1 MEQNFPIPLEPVIF
15 NKFTESVTG
24 PNSNVYFDSELT
36 QQMDYEVE
44 LALVIGKSGRDIS
57 TDEALRHVAGVT
69 VAHDVSSRDWQ
80 FQHNENQ
87 WLLGKCQDTF
97 CPLGP
102 SLVTLDELPNQSLD
116 NLRITSRLNGVT
128 VQDSTTSE
136 FIFDVPSIINWIST
150 FVTLSPGDVI
160 LTGTPSGVGC
170 FRTPPLWLKHGD
182 VVECEIESIGTL
194 RNLMVDKR
202 QAASS
207 GGDGGS
213 GSGSDGSGE
222 MKTDS
227 NSNVVQM
234 FVGTYTTDKG
244 HVDGQGKGV
253 YPCTLDVLTGAMAL
267 GGTPMITSNPT
278 YVVRSRSGTM
288 LYTVSEDDGP
298 NYGQLKSGSARTFE
312 IGLSSKVGGNGST
325 KGVQTSSFAAGGT
338 DTCYVELNY
347 DETFAFVSNYSSGS
361 VAVFPIRPNRT
372 LGPMCSFSQHSLL
385 PSSPSSLSSKK
396 KKKTLPGP
404 VEDRQEAPHAHQ
416 ARYLERGS
424 WLYVPDLGLDVVVQ
438 YKVDVSTGRLEEI
451 GRFDTPPGSGPRHM
465 DWHDEREA
473 FVYVGL
479 EMGNGITVFR
489 RDGVTGSL
497 LEIIQTISSLP
508 EDCEM
513 KYPENS
519 TAQLLVHPNG
529 KFCYVSNR
537 GHDSI
542 GCYSISLRTGELVPV
557 GWYSTNGK
565 CPRNFRFT
573 EDGKMCV
580 VCNQNSDDVYT
591 YHVDLVTG
599 VLSDTGHSLSIPSPV
614 CICL

>member
-1 MEQNFPIPLEPVIF
+1 MPRFCTFKLTTNATRFGAFICQDQSKIVDLTNVIPGIQSLSLLLKSNNLRHMQRLAEVINQFSSSSTTATTATTATTPAIFLARDVELCSPILQPGKVLCVGMNYREHCVEQNFPIPLEPVIF

-222 MKTDS
+222 M
-227 NSNVVQM
+227 
-234 FVGTYTTDKG
+234 
-244 HVDGQGKGV
+244 
-253 YPCTLDVLTGAMAL
+253 L
-267 GGTPMITSNPT
+267 
-278 YVVRSRSGTM
+278 
-288 LYTVSEDDGP
+288 
-298 NYGQLKSGSARTFE
+298 
-312 IGLSSKVGGNGST
+312 
-325 KGVQTSSFAAGGT
+325 
-338 DTCYVELNY
+338 EL
-347 DETFAFVSNYSSGS
+347 
-361 VAVFPIRPNRT
+361 
-372 LGPMCSFSQHSLL
+372 
-385 PSSPSSLSSKK
+385 
-396 KKKTLPGP
+396 
-404 VEDRQEAPHAHQ
+404 
-416 ARYLERGS
+416 
-424 WLYVPDLGLDVVVQ
+424 
-438 YKVDVSTGRLEEI
+438 
-451 GRFDTPPGSGPRHM
+451 
-465 DWHDEREA
+465 
-473 FVYVGL
+473 
-479 EMGNGITVFR
+479 
-489 RDGVTGSL
+489 
-497 LEIIQTISSLP
+497 
-508 EDCEM
+508 
-513 KYPENS
+513 
-519 TAQLLVHPNG
+519 
-529 KFCYVSNR
+529 
-537 GHDSI
+537 
-542 GCYSISLRTGELVPV
+542 
-557 GWYSTNGK
+557 
-565 CPRNFRFT
+565 
-573 EDGKMCV
+573 
-580 VCNQNSDDVYT
+580 
-591 YHVDLVTG
+591 
-599 VLSDTGHSLSIPSPV
+599 
-614 CICL
+614 